1 MHNSRD
7 DEEGVLLALLQG
19 FENHRLPRTL
29 HLKERVDAGETLTQ
43 DDVDFLEELLK
54 ETQSIL
60 PMIDRHPEY
69 QDVLTH
75 AVHLDQHIS
84 EKALKNEQQD

>member
-1 MHNSRD
+1 MHNSQD
-7 DEEGVLLALLQG
+7 DEDGVLLALLQG

-29 HLKERVDAGETLTQ
+29 HLKEIVDAGESLTQ
-43 DDVDFLEELLK
+43 DDVDFLEVLLK

-60 PMIDRHPEY
+60 PIIDRHPGY

-75 AVHLDQHIS
+75 AVHLYHHIS
-84 EKALKNEQQD
+84 EKALENEQRN

>member
-1 MHNSRD
+1 MHNSQD

-75 AVHLDQHIS
+75 AVHLYQHIS
-84 EKALKNEQQD
+84 EKALKNEQRD